1 MCCNNVASLQDVT
14 INVNPFDDVGKVS
27 IPYQTKQTRCRNYS
41 DTTDMNKNEPDSRL
55 AKSIEDGCLTLA
67 LTLEVII
74 ALISTLLS
82 SSEHL

>member
-1 MCCNNVASLQDVT
+1 MCCNSVASLQDVT

-55 AKSIEDGCLTLA
+55 AKSIEDGCLTLV
-67 LTLEVII
+67 EVII